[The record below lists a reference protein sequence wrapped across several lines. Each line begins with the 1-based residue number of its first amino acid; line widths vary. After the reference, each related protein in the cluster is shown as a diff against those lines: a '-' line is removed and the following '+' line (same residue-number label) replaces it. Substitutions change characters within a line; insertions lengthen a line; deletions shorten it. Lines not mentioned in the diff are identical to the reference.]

1 MKSKQTISLALAS
14 MMAAGLLAGC
24 GSTASSTA
32 SSAAESTAASSEAA
46 SSEAAAPADTTA
58 AGKVYYLNFKPEQD
72 EAWQALAK
80 TYTEETGVPVTVVTA
95 ASGQYETT
103 LMSEMAKSDAPTLF
117 QVNGPVGLANWKDY
131 CYDLTGSKI
140 LGDLTSDSY
149 ALKDGDATVAIGYVI
164 ESYGLITNKTLLEK
178 AGYTTDDIKSFADLK
193 KVAEDITARKDEL
206 GFAAFTSAGMDS
218 SSDWRFKTH
227 LANLP
232 IYFEYQADGIGSTDA
247 IKGTYLDNY
256 KNMFD
261 LYINNSTCA
270 PTELAGKTG
279 DDSRNEFLDNEA
291 VFYQNGSWEYTNLV
305 GDGKPFTDDDLTMIP
320 VYIGVG
326 DEANQGLCTGTENYW
341 CVNKEADQAD
351 IDATLDFMYWCVS
364 SDEGT
369 KAMANDMGFVI
380 PFKNAQESPNL
391 FVKVDNAL
399 TAEGKTPVAWCF
411 STMPS
416 ENWKNGVGSALT
428 AYAAGTGDW
437 NAVVTAFVDGWK
449 TEAPPNAALY
459 HPPAPP
465 LMVRGGAGD
474 DSPAPLFYVLKYVL
488 KGVLLWKKRSSAIG
502 PCSCCPP
509 CWPLSSALSGRL
521 SGAWRFRSANSQLF
535 KMLPLLVSATMP
547 RSGWMIPSPM
557 RSGSLRCLLW
567 CPRCSSMCWRSALR
581 CCLPA
586 ASAAPTSSVPPSLC
600 PT

>member
-1 MKSKQTISLALAS
+1 MKKMISRRNFLKVAGASAAALGLAA
-14 MMAAGLLAGC
+14 C
-24 GSTASSTA
+24 GGSSSSTSTA
-32 SSAAESTAASSEAA
+32 SSAAGSTAASSTAA
-46 SSEAAAPADTTA
+46 SGAN
-58 AGKVYYLNFKPEQD
+58 GKVYFLNFKPEQD
-72 EAWQALAK
+72 EAWQNLAK
-80 TYTEETGVPVTVVTA
+80 VYTEETGVPVTVVTA

-103 LMSEMAKSDAPTLF
+103 LMSEMEKSEAPTLF

-131 CYDLTGSKI
+131 CYDLSGSK
-140 LGDLTSDSY
+140 LYGELTSDSF
-149 ALKDGDATVAIGYVI
+149 ALKDGDAVTSIAYVI
-164 ESYGLITNKTLLEK
+164 ETYGIIYNKELLTA
-178 AGYTTDDIKSFADLK
+178 AGYKQEDIKGFADLK
-193 KVAEDITARKDEL
+193 KVADDIQARKAEL
-206 GFAAFTSAGMDS
+206 GVDGAFTSAGMDG

-449 TEAPPNAALY
+449 TEAALNA
-459 HPPAPP
+459 
-465 LMVRGGAGD
+465 G
-474 DSPAPLFYVLKYVL
+474 
-488 KGVLLWKKRSSAIG
+488 
-502 PCSCCPP
+502 
-509 CWPLSSALSGRL
+509 
-521 SGAWRFRSANSQLF
+521 
-535 KMLPLLVSATMP
+535 
-547 RSGWMIPSPM
+547 
-557 RSGSLRCLLW
+557 
-567 CPRCSSMCWRSALR
+567 
-581 CCLPA
+581 
-586 ASAAPTSSVPPSLC
+586 
-600 PT
+600 

>member
-1 MKSKQTISLALAS
+1 MKKMITRRNFLK
-14 MMAAGLLAGC
+14 AAGVSAAALGLAAC
-24 GSTASSTA
+24 GGSSSSTA
-32 SSAAESTAASSEAA
+32 SSAASSTAASS
-46 SSEAAAPADTTA
+46 TA
-58 AGKVYYLNFKPEQD
+58 AKADGKVYYLNFKPEQD
-72 EAWQALAK
+72 QDWQDLAAE
-80 TYTEETGVPVTVVTA
+80 YTKETGVPVTVVTA

-103 LMSEMAKSDAPTLF
+103 LMSEMEKSEAPTLF

-131 CYDLTGSKI
+131 CLDLSDSQLYGE
-140 LGDLTSDSY
+140 LTSDSF
-149 ALKDGDATVAIGYVI
+149 ALKDGDAVTSIAYVI
-164 ESYGLITNKTLLEK
+164 ETYGIIYNKELLTA
-178 AGYTTDDIKSFADLK
+178 AGYKQEDIKGFADLK
-193 KVAEDITARKDEL
+193 KVADDIQARKAEL
-206 GFAAFTSAGMDS
+206 GVDGAFTSAGMDG

-449 TEAPPNAALY
+449 TEAALNA
-459 HPPAPP
+459 
-465 LMVRGGAGD
+465 G
-474 DSPAPLFYVLKYVL
+474 
-488 KGVLLWKKRSSAIG
+488 
-502 PCSCCPP
+502 
-509 CWPLSSALSGRL
+509 
-521 SGAWRFRSANSQLF
+521 
-535 KMLPLLVSATMP
+535 
-547 RSGWMIPSPM
+547 
-557 RSGSLRCLLW
+557 
-567 CPRCSSMCWRSALR
+567 
-581 CCLPA
+581 
-586 ASAAPTSSVPPSLC
+586 
-600 PT
+600 